1 MASTHILVQ
10 RKDTSYCFLWNQTIE
25 DNCNN
30 IKSNLQETCFIH
42 FHTFFFISSRT
53 SLAKVNNYILFIKD
67 DRAWSKKHHQRHV
80 IGMQHFDRI
89 TSEINWSSYA
99 HLFSHRKRA
108 QFVLYIDH
116 VKPKTNLFP
125 LLLCMGRKEYL
136 SSIFILTKKFYQKK
150 KMVGNHAYT

>member
-1 MASTHILVQ
+1 M
-10 RKDTSYCFLWNQTIE
+10 
-25 DNCNN
+25 
-30 IKSNLQETCFIH
+30 
-42 FHTFFFISSRT
+42 
-53 SLAKVNNYILFIKD
+53 AKVNNYILFIKD
-67 DRAWSKKHHQRHV
+67 DSACSKKHHQRHV

-125 LLLCMGRKEYL
+125 LLLCLGRKEYL
-136 SSIFILTKKFYQKK
+136 SSIFILTNTTIHSLILSEEKGLVTMLTLK
-150 KMVGNHAYT
+150 T